1 MFNQLSN
8 ITNTSKLTKEVT
20 DFFINYKDCK
30 NNLTKKL
37 RLFCNMNLSEE
48 ARERI
53 VSMVDEKTRTYYNL
67 GLDVIRASG
76 YSIARLDKQISN
88 KLVNQTNLASS
99 IYQEFKEGEKTSKI
113 ELKTK
118 LQKIYDL
125 LGSKQTAKA
134 SDLEKYFEL
143 KSCKVKNSQTG
154 KWEHGFELVK
164 KK

>member
-1 MFNQLSN
+1 MKIIKTFEGKNPMSRT
-8 ITNTSKLTKEVT
+8 ITLEEIMA
-20 DFFINYKDCK
+20 DLEK
-30 NNLTKKL
+30 N
-37 RLFCNMNLSEE
+37 
-48 ARERI
+48 
-53 VSMVDEKTRTYYNL
+53 
-67 GLDVIRASG
+67 
-76 YSIARLDKQISN
+76 
-88 KLVNQTNLASS
+88 LVSS

-154 KWEHGFELVK
+154 KWENGFELVK